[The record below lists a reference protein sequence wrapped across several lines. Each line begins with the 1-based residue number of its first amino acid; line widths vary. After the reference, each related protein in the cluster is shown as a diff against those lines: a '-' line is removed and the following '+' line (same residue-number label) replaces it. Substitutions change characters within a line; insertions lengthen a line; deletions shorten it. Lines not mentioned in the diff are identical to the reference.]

1 MKQHAKYVS
10 EVILLKVTVPMNART
25 QTQTQPIDCITRPR
39 SVKMYKDQLSLTN
52 PRDALHHGERATN
65 K

>member
-1 MKQHAKYVS
+1 MQCFVAKQK
-10 EVILLKVTVPMNART
+10 LTLF
-25 QTQTQPIDCITRPR
+25 
-39 SVKMYKDQLSLTN
+39 KDQLSMTN